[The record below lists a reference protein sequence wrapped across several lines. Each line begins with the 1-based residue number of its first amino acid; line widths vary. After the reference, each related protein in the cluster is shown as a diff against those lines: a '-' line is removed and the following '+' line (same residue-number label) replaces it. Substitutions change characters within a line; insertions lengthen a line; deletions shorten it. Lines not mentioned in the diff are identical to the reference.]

1 MALAHFI
8 AQMMGLKLC
17 ISHQFYE
24 FYKILAFSHA
34 FFKKTKI
41 YPTVLSID
49 LVSQLPRLPK
59 KVRVISQKWAGI
71 KISLKEISFWSQKWK
86 HS

>member
-41 YPTVLSID
+41 YPTVLLID

-71 KISLKEISFWSQKWK
+71 KISSKEFSFCSQKWK
-86 HS
+86 T